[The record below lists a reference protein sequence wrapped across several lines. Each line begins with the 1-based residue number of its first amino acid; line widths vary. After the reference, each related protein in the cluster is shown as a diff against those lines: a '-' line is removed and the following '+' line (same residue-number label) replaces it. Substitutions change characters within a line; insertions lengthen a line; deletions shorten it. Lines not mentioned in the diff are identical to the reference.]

1 MPITKHHQKKY
12 PHSEWVRRRNIRR
25 AAARQALKPSS
36 SGTVE
41 PIKDFEKPS
50 VETSLPSPSPK
61 QKGFIKKSMDA
72 IQNVFARPGKK
83 RKDAA

>member
-1 MPITKHHQKKY
+1 MPITKHHKKKY

-25 AAARQALKPSS
+25 AAAKQALKPSS

-50 VETSLPSPSPK
+50 AETSLPSQSPK
-61 QKGFIKKSMDA
+61 QKGFIKKGMYA
-72 IQNVFARPGKK
+72 IRNVFARQGKK
-83 RKDAA
+83 RKNAA